1 MRIAIEGR
9 SKAQRATTI
18 VQELINEFPLAMLLE
33 ILDLSRSTY
42 YYQLKPLNKEE
53 KDKAIK
59 AEIKSIYNEHKGNY
73 GYRRIHLE
81 LRNRG
86 FMINHKKVP
95 NV

>member
-1 MRIAIEGR
+1 
-9 SKAQRATTI
+9 
-18 VQELINEFPLAMLLE
+18 MLLE

-42 YYQLKPLNKEE
+42 YYQLKQLNKGE
-53 KDKAIK
+53 KDKALK
-59 AEIKSIYNEHKGNY
+59 AEIKSIYDEHKGNY